1 MKIISFLLSG
11 LFYAQISFSQQPVV
25 LKTTGKVVDNQKPV
39 EAAAVS
45 LLRAKDSS
53 VIKIAATLKDGSFE
67 VLTQQPGKFLLSV
80 QAVGFNKYFSQPFEL
95 FEKQNII
102 SLPIIQL
109 KQGLKN

>member
-67 VLTQQPGKFLLSV
+67 VLTQQPGKFLL
-80 QAVGFNKYFSQPFEL
+80 
-95 FEKQNII
+95 
-102 SLPIIQL
+102 
-109 KQGLKN
+109 